1 MQERLFETE
10 NISDLDNSEILLFR
24 SYFSQTE
31 ADEYFSL
38 LHNVGWYRNE
48 IIVYGKKHLEPRDTA
63 WYGDPG
69 LHYKYSELE
78 HKAKPWLPFLIKIRD
93 QVNSAFCQNFNSV
106 LINRYRDGNDG
117 VSWHSDDEPELGNS
131 PTLCSVSFGGS
142 RKFQLRSKEKP
153 REIFSIYLTHG
164 DLLIMKPP
172 TQQNWLHAVPKT
184 NRKVTERINLT
195 FREIIA

>member
-10 NISDLDNSEILLFR
+10 NISDLDNSEIRLFR

-38 LHNVGWYRNE
+38 LHDVKWSRNE
-48 IIVYGKKHLEPRDTA
+48 IIVYGNKHLEPRDTA
-63 WYGDPG
+63 WYGDAG
-69 LHYKYSELE
+69 LGYKYSGLE
-78 HKAKPWLPFLIKIRD
+78 HKAKPWLPFLIEIRD
-93 QVNSAFCQNFNSV
+93 EINSNFCQNFNSV

-117 VSWHSDDEPELGNS
+117 VSWHSDDEPELGDS
-131 PTLCSVSFGGS
+131 PTICSVSFGDP

-184 NRKVTERINLT
+184 NKKVTERINLT
-195 FREIIA
+195 FREIIK